1 MKERIKQLEKI
12 GFEWNVD
19 VDVNMQAKKNHS
31 ESIKRQGEDSRHQE
45 GRYKQKILKTAHQ
58 SQNSMSKYD
67 NEIYDDLN
75 LDINARSLH
84 SLIQKSENNSRD
96 VSMEDESEKCDD
108 MKICNQ
114 RKQCHDEIARLVR
127 SYLM

>member
-45 GRYKQKILKTAHQ
+45 GIKDCTSI
-58 SQNSMSKYD
+58 SKF
-67 NEIYDDLN
+67 NE
-75 LDINARSLH
+75 
-84 SLIQKSENNSRD
+84 
-96 VSMEDESEKCDD
+96 
-108 MKICNQ
+108 
-114 RKQCHDEIARLVR
+114 
-127 SYLM
+127 